1 MNVPNAFF
9 LLTLL
14 LPLLTHPQVQETSW
28 FTRSARQVMNNMHL
42 RAIRHKACL
51 ILIIVFQF
59 ILIGIVFNYGVLARY
74 RKKD

>member
-1 MNVPNAFF
+1 MPLYISF
-9 LLTLL
+9 LL
-14 LPLLTHPQVQETSW
+14 LPPIQVQETSW

-59 ILIGIVFNYGVLARY
+59 ILIGVVFNYGVLARY
-74 RKKD
+74 RSGSS